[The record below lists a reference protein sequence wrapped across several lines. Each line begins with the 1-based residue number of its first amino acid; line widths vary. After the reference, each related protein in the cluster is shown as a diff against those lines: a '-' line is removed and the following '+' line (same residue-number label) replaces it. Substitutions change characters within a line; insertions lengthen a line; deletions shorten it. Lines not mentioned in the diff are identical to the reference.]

1 MKKIYSLLLAT
12 AVTIPV
18 TVTAA
23 GTDSSNSVRHSV
35 TRTEKSSDVPAFP
48 LKATLA
54 PVNKSIKAMRK
65 ADANPTIE
73 GFWTLYLGDFYDA
86 NGEFGYIPVSFEAT
100 VNDNNVTFTPKM
112 DSNRFYEFIALFNPE
127 DNTLTIS
134 KKMLSVVNGG
144 YFFQVPFYYD
154 ADEEDLIDMT
164 QLVGQYDPAENSII
178 FEPDQGIAWGVYK
191 NAMGTEIDYDLA
203 IFDLNS
209 GYLFDPYKALEGNW
223 EVIGNA
229 QFEDPWL
236 VPALGINQAEN
247 IYDVQFEQDSDNPY
261 RFRLVNPYKQGPVAQ
276 WNGSEGGY
284 ITFDISDPDHVLFLP
299 TDAGFYNT
307 AILPGGGISSFY
319 CYNALGYEVVN
330 QPVLSVEEVIE
341 LYDYIPFT
349 KYDSAQNKVILSYVE
364 DGGQRAYDAN
374 FGYQAVPL
382 GGNFWDGVSM
392 AGSITFP
399 SWFQAGVSDVIID
412 ENAPI
417 EYFNLNG
424 IRIANPQQGQII
436 IKRQGSKV
444 TKEIIK

>member
-1 MKKIYSLLLAT
+1 MKKIYSLLIAALT
-12 AVTIPV
+12 LPV
-18 TVTAA
+18 TVSAA
-23 GTDSSNSVRHSV
+23 EASAPNGVKHSAS
-35 TRTEKSSDVPAFP
+35 RIEKSIDVAAFP
-48 LKATLA
+48 VKTNVAHLK
-54 PVNKSIKAMRK
+54 NSIISMRK
-65 ADANPTIE
+65 ADAQPSLE
-73 GFWTLYLGDFYDA
+73 GFWTMYLGDFYDPT
-86 NGEFGYIPVSFEAT
+86 GEFGYIPVSFEAT
-100 VNDNNVTFTPKM
+100 VDGNDVTFTPKM
-112 DSNRFYEFIALFNPE
+112 DSNRFYEFKAVFSPE
-127 DNTLTIS
+127 DNTLTIA
-134 KKMLSVVNGG
+134 KKMLSVINGG

-154 ADEEDLIDMT
+154 GDEEDLIDMAN
-164 QLVGQYDPAENSII
+164 LIGQYDPEENSIT

-209 GYLFDPYKALEGNW
+209 GYLFNPYEYLEGNW

-229 QFEDPWL
+229 RFEDPWL
-236 VPALGINQAEN
+236 VPALGLNQAEN
-247 IYDVQFEQDSDNPY
+247 IYDVQFEQDQDNPY

-284 ITFDISDPDHVLFLP
+284 ITFDISDQDHVLFLP

-349 KYDSAQNKVILSYVE
+349 KYDAVQNKVILSYVE

-399 SWFQAGVSDVIID
+399 SWFHAAVGAVEVD
-412 ENAPI
+412 ENAPV
-417 EYFNLNG
+417 EYFNIDG
-424 IRIANPQQGQII
+424 MRILNPQKGQIV
-436 IKRQGSKV
+436 IKRQGTKV
-444 TKEIIK
+444 SKEIIR